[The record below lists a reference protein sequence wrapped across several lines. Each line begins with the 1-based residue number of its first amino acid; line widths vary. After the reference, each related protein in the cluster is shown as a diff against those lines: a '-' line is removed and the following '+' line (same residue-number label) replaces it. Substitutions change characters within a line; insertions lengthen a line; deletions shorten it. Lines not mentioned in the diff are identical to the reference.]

1 MASGHCPAGTSV
13 QRVER
18 VASEATEICLNLSG
32 VQFSGQKTSSS
43 NRGLAH
49 RTRGMPPVGTRSKRL
64 DG

>member
-18 VASEATEICLNLSG
+18 VAPKQQKIFERGAIQRTENG
-32 VQFSGQKTSSS
+32 S